1 MNSEKVFVIG
11 NGFDISL
18 GWKTKYSDFAKS
30 SLWPFKVATD
40 GLSLHLEQKRNIE
53 KWLDIEQELL
63 NYVVSFDLQKKNAAG
78 RLLLE
83 EDTIRKDFYAFN
95 TLCDR
100 LTNYLK
106 SAQTKKI
113 DEKSPAARVFDAIIK
128 NGSFEDI
135 YTFNYTNLQIIAD
148 SLNLGKIYFKYVH
161 GSLENNDIIVGI
173 DDHEE
178 ILRSYD
184 FLFKTYNKYYTS
196 SPINYSLQ
204 NANEVVFFGHSL
216 GPTDYHYFKSFF
228 NTQSQEYMTLEKSKD
243 ITIFTFNNDSRV
255 EILRQLRKMNG
266 GSLEYLFSNNCFRII
281 CTDGEDPR
289 DEKMIQDF
297 VKHLR

>member
-1 MNSEKVFVIG
+1 M
-11 NGFDISL
+11 
-18 GWKTKYSDFAKS
+18 
-30 SLWPFKVATD
+30 
-40 GLSLHLEQKRNIE
+40 
-53 KWLDIEQELL
+53 
-63 NYVVSFDLQKKNAAG
+63 
-78 RLLLE
+78 
-83 EDTIRKDFYAFN
+83 
-95 TLCDR
+95 
-100 LTNYLK
+100 
-106 SAQTKKI
+106 
-113 DEKSPAARVFDAIIK
+113 
-128 NGSFEDI
+128 
-135 YTFNYTNLQIIAD
+135 
-148 SLNLGKIYFKYVH
+148 
-161 GSLENNDIIVGI
+161 
-173 DDHEE
+173 
-178 ILRSYD
+178 
-184 FLFKTYNKYYTS
+184 
-196 SPINYSLQ
+196 Q